1 MIPKRAYFKDSNL
14 INDTCVEK
22 LLKKVIEFKNLSILQ
37 IPINLDS
44 ARN

>member
-22 LLKKVIEFKNLSILQ
+22 LLNKVIEFKNKSIQLINFDLQ
-37 IPINLDS
+37 TQP
-44 ARN
+44 